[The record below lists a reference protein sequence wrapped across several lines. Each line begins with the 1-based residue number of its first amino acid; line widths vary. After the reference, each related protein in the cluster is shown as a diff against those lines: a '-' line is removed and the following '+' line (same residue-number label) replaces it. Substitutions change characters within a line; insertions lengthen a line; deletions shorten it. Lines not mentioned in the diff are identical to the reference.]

1 MRQFGEMLAPP
12 YVNLASIAFLIFN
25 TIVFFFLWHQFLKTE
40 QVNSITA
47 LIVATLPLLQNH
59 N

>member
-1 MRQFGEMLAPP
+1 MRQFGEMLATP
-12 YVNLASIAFLIFN
+12 YVNLASVAFLIFN

-47 LIVATLPLLQNH
+47 LIVATLPLL
-59 N
+59 